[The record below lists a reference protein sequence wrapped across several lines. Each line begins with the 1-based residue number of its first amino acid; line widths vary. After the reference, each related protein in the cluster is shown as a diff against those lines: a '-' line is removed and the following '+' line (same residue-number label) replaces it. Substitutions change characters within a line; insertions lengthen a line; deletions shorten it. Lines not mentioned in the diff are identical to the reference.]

1 MADEAPELRQDRREG
16 SELTEETDGSG
27 QVPEGSDPAPLF
39 LRGAGKPAAGARG
52 RGDQDASK
60 HQAACHRH
68 PYACK
73 GASTDRTAPAKR
85 KPAPVRAYPAM
96 VDPTWLP
103 IQRARA
109 MLEST
114 RPRPASAPPI
124 KRTAR

>member
-27 QVPEGSDPAPLF
+27 QVREGSDPAPLF

-68 PYACK
+68 PYAFK
-73 GASTDRTAPAKR
+73 GASTDLMS
-85 KPAPVRAYPAM
+85 PVGAFLDALLE
-96 VDPTWLP
+96 LP
-103 IQRARA
+103 ERVLDGLPRRVHCARHP
-109 MLEST
+109 LDV
-114 RPRPASAPPI
+114 
-124 KRTAR
+124 